1 MAPRPVAPA
10 GTGVQSGVNREGS
23 VPPWQ
28 LHSPL
33 ERDSPVRE
41 LIDWLRELLAPRPR
55 PVPLPVPVRNP
66 RRPNGR

>member
-1 MAPRPVAPA
+1 MVK
-10 GTGVQSGVNREGS
+10 N
-23 VPPWQ
+23 
-28 LHSPL
+28 SPL

-41 LIDWLRELLAPRPR
+41 LLDWLREVLAPRPR